1 MRIRTKLLEFLQEG
15 MEFLLEGMIQIE
27 TEIGLSGVKGTRLH
41 QEEKKGHTGGANHL
55 PRELIDKVHHLMRTR
70 KKQGIQDKMNKG
82 DKIGAFKGKDIQSLQ
97 MVIEDKK
104 EV

>member
-1 MRIRTKLLEFLQEG
+1 MRPRLLEFLQEG

-27 TEIGLSGVKGTRLH
+27 TEIGLSGVIGTRLH
-41 QEEKKGHTGGANHL
+41 QGEKKGHTGGANHL